1 MSQLSNCDVAL
12 LSRWQILAYA
22 LFAYPL
28 AMLALPVYVYL
39 PQFYSEQ
46 FGLGLSLI
54 GSILLVSRMLDAFF
68 DTLAGQYIDR
78 YSPQVGFRRFLLL
91 AVPALLT
98 GFHALFHPPAW
109 SGTAL
114 LSWLCGSL
122 LLVYA
127 GFSLASIAY
136 QSWGA
141 TLSADPAWR
150 TRLTASREFVG
161 LLGVI
166 SAALFVQFAPVQHLS
181 WLLLISSV
189 LALSSLLRWTPDR
202 RQTTT
207 PATSAATEAAL
218 TLRQLFAGRDFRKLF
233 LVFVLN
239 GIAAAIPATLFLFFV
254 KDKLRLEQSAGL
266 LLLAYFLSAALSMP
280 VWSWLAARIHES
292 RAWALAMLL
301 AISSFAWATL
311 LSAGDLTAFAVICV
325 LSGFALGADL
335 ALPPAL
341 LAGVIQAAGHHDQYE
356 GSYFGVWN
364 WANKMNLALAAG
376 LVLPALEWSGYTP
389 NTVSGSVQGLSA
401 LTIMYAVVPSILK
414 AAALAVLMR
423 AKLEKV

>member
-1 MSQLSNCDVAL
+1 MSSLPNCDVPL
-12 LSRWQILAYA
+12 LSRWQIFAYA

-39 PQFYSEQ
+39 PQFYAAQ
-46 FGLGLSLI
+46 FGLSLSLI

-68 DTLAGQYIDR
+68 DTLAGSYIDR
-78 YSPQVGFRRFLLL
+78 YSPQTGFRRFLML
-91 AVPALLT
+91 AAPALLI

-109 SGTAL
+109 SGMAL

-189 LALSSLLRWTPDR
+189 IALSSLLRWTPDR
-202 RQTTT
+202 HQPSA
-207 PATSAATEAAL
+207 PAAATDNAL
-218 TLRQLFAGRDFRKLF
+218 TLRQIFAGRDFRKLF

-254 KDKLRLEQSAGL
+254 KDKLRLEQSAGV

-301 AISSFAWATL
+301 AISSFVWATL
-311 LSAGDLTAFAVICV
+311 LTAGDLSAFALICV

-341 LAGVIQAAGHHDQYE
+341 LAGVIQVAGHHDQYE

-364 WANKMNLALAAG
+364 WVNKMNLALAAG

-389 NTVSGSVQGLSA
+389 NTVSGNVHGLSA
-401 LTIMYAVVPSILK
+401 LTITYAIVPSILK
-414 AAALAVLMR
+414 AAALVVLMR
-423 AKLEKV
+423 AKLDKV

>member
-1 MSQLSNCDVAL
+1 MSQLSNCDGVL

-46 FGLGLSLI
+46 FGLSLSLI

-68 DTLAGQYIDR
+68 DTLAGSYIDR
-78 YSPQVGFRRFLLL
+78 YSPQTGFRRFLLL

-122 LLVYA
+122 MLVYA

-189 LALSSLLRWTPDR
+189 IALSSLLRWTPDR
-202 RQTTT
+202 HQPST
-207 PATSAATEAAL
+207 PAAARDNAL
-218 TLRQLFAGRDFRKLF
+218 SLRQLFAGRDFRKLF

-266 LLLAYFLSAALSMP
+266 LLLAYFLSAAISMP

-292 RAWALAMLL
+292 RAWAIGMLL
-301 AISSFAWATL
+301 AISSFVWATL

-341 LAGVIQAAGHHDQYE
+341 LAGVIQAAGHHDKYE

-389 NTVSGSVQGLSA
+389 NAVSGSVQALSA
-401 LTIMYAVVPSILK
+401 LTITYAVVPSILK
-414 AAALAVLMR
+414 AAALLVLMR
-423 AKLEKV
+423 AKLDKV